1 MREILFRGKR
11 VDNDEWVYGFLICMN
26 YIDVWEQKVCYD
38 GQEEIKYC
46 TTKSYQVK
54 PETVSQ
60 FTGLTDK
67 NGEKIFEGDI
77 LKIISSVK
85 GEIIDNTRAFKSVK
99 REDCAVVLWDYKTGG
114 YKLKVYHKGKYKRI
128 SKFAIGHL
136 FVYKAEVTGNCW
148 DNPELLQEVK

>member
-1 MREILFRGKR
+1 MREILFEGKR
-11 VDNDEWVYGFLICMN
+11 TDNNEWIRGNLVHT
-26 YIDVWEQKVCYD
+26 QKRGLDYYEIITLD
-38 GQEEIKYC
+38 GTQSA
-46 TTKSYQVK
+46 TVK
-54 PETVSQ
+54 TETVRE

-67 NGEKIFEGDI
+67 NWKMIFEGDI

-85 GEIIDNTRAFKSVK
+85 GEIIDNTRAFKSVE
-99 REDCAVVLWDYKTGG
+99 REDCAVVLWDCKTGG

-136 FVYKAEVTGNCW
+136 FVYKAEVIGNCW